1 AMPGALYRVRQFLS
15 ALRARPLQGDD
26 LRLVQ
31 AHLPSGALDLFLAMP
46 PGDQRHSLII
56 LRALLARGYTA
67 EPLLQ
72 AALLHDAAKARIDL
86 WHRTVVILLNSV
98 SRAALPRLASADPNS
113 WRYPFYLS
121 VNHPQLGA
129 AMAERAGADPRSVL
143 LIREHQPG
151 PDGADPAKARLGPEL
166 VEWHQALKAL
176 DDLN

>member
-1 AMPGALYRVRQFLS
+1 MPGALYRVRQFVS

-26 LRLVQ
+26 LRLAQ
-31 AHLPSGALDLFLAMP
+31 AHLPPGALDLFLAMP

-56 LRALLARGYTA
+56 LRALLAAGYTA

-86 WHRTVVILLNSV
+86 WHRTMVVLLNSI
-98 SRAALPRLASADPNS
+98 SRGALPRLASPDPKS

-121 VNHPQLGA
+121 VNHPEIGA
-129 AMAERAGADPRSVL
+129 GMAERSGADPRAVL

-151 PDGADPAKARLGPEL
+151 PDSADGAAARLGPEL
-166 VEWHQALKAL
+166 VEWHKALKAL
-176 DDLN
+176 DDRN